1 MNSLTGTTDKQAMKR
16 YLPNV
21 KFPFRAPALAVAI
34 FGTVASAQAD
44 YAPPPSWMPMKMLNV
59 SLDANNNV
67 SVETTADIYRLNPA
81 PGTYQAAT
89 HTYDL
94 SVVSFDP
101 AQAWSVLNG
110 TAYSRVLGW
119 YDRGVGG
126 TGGDDFYAT
135 YAAQLA
141 GHSLWIERIGG
152 SPELKTYFVDE
163 ASSWNMTANGP
174 YTPIFGTDGSPTQW
188 RWDGFMDHNANAVA
202 LTDITAPNQLFTA
215 NYHLYV
221 GDQLGNAVAGYGD
234 TTTTWTWRGP
244 EMAVVPEPAV
254 SAFLAAGLGGW
265 TLCRRFRPKQTGR
278 AAGPPPR

>member
-1 MNSLTGTTDKQAMKR
+1 MKLNHTR
-16 YLPNV
+16 PSVKYL
-21 KFPFRAPALAVAI
+21 FRAPALAVAI
-34 FGTVASAQAD
+34 LGTIASAHAD
-44 YAPPPSWMPMKMLNV
+44 YALPPSWMPMTMLNV
-59 SLDANNNV
+59 SLDANNHV

-81 PGTYQAAT
+81 PGTYNAAT

-101 AQAWSVLNG
+101 AQPWSVLNG
-110 TAYSRVLGW
+110 IAYSRVLGW
-119 YDRGVGG
+119 YDMGMGMGG

-141 GHSLWIERIGG
+141 GNSLWIERIGG

-163 ASSWNMTANGP
+163 ASSWNMMANGP
-174 YTPIFGTDGSPTQW
+174 YTPIFGTDGSSSRW

-215 NYHLYV
+215 TYHLYV
-221 GDQLGNAVAGYGD
+221 GDALGNAVAGYGD

-244 EMAVVPEPAV
+244 EVAVVPEPAV
-254 SAFLAAGLGGW
+254 SAFLVAAVGGW
-265 TLCRRFRPKQTGR
+265 VLRRQFIPKQTKMHR
-278 AAGPPPR
+278 H